1 MVGVECLVYRENEQ
15 RFSLFVKNYQLCTYT
30 YLLPKQY
37 NRASNDINLAV
48 AVV

>member
-1 MVGVECLVYRENEQ
+1 MVGVECLVYREKTNNVF
-15 RFSLFVKNYQLCTYT
+15 RYSSKTINYIYT